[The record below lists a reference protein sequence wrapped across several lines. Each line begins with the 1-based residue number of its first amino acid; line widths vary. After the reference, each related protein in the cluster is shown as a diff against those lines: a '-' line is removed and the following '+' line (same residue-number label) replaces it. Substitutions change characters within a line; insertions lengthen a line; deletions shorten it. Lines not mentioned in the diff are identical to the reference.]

1 MKGRIILLLVF
12 SALLF
17 NCSNSTSPVI
27 QDSEL
32 GIYLLKDTLINS
44 KDAMEIAL
52 ESLELQSD
60 PILDIE
66 DIISYNWVEHIIKV
80 SSINFEKVKSIKNK
94 IKSTYGLPFVVAVG
108 KDKIYLG
115 NFFPLYSSL
124 MYMDLPH
131 IDVAPL
137 TEIKIFKAPLD
148 IEDKRNDE
156 RIYSV
161 LKESGKLKN

>member
-1 MKGRIILLLVF
+1 MKGQIFLFLFI
-12 SALLF
+12 STLLF
-17 NCSNSTSPVI
+17 KCSNSTSPI
-27 QDSEL
+27 LNDSEF
-32 GIYLLKDTLINS
+32 GIYFLKETLINS
-44 KDAMEIAL
+44 KDAMEKPL
-52 ESLELQSD
+52 ENLELQSD

-66 DIISYNWVEHIIKV
+66 DIISYNWGEHTIEV
-80 SSINFEKVKSIKNK
+80 SSINFEKIKNIENK

-131 IDVAPL
+131 INVAPL
-137 TEIKIFKAPLD
+137 TEIKIYKAPLD

-161 LKESGKLKN
+161 LKENGKLKN